1 MFALEFNNNY
11 PIYLQVVDDI
21 KRKIIK
27 NELNPGDKLPS
38 NSELA
43 IIYKINPNTVQ
54 RIYKQLE
61 YENICFTRRGLGTY
75 VSEDPEIQQKIKNEF
90 ISNLIND
97 FIFQMDS
104 VGFNLDEIIK
114 TLNDLKEKKNAK
126 F

>member
-75 VSEDPEIQQKIKNEF
+75 VSEDPDVTQNIKNEF

-97 FIFQMDS
+97 FIFQMNS
-104 VGFNLDEIIK
+104 VGFSLNEIIK
-114 TLNDLKEKKNAK
+114 TLNDIKEKRNVK

>member
-1 MFALEFNNNY
+1 M
-11 PIYLQVVDDI
+11 
-21 KRKIIK
+21 
-27 NELNPGDKLPS
+27 PGDKLPS

-43 IIYKINPNTVQ
+43 LIYKINPNTVQ

>member
-27 NELNPGDKLPS
+27 NELCPGDKLPS

-43 IIYKINPNTVQ
+43 LIYKINPNTVQ

-104 VGFNLDEIIK
+104 VGFSLNEIIK
-114 TLNDLKEKKNAK
+114 TLNDIKEKRNVK

>member
-1 MFALEFNNNY
+1 VFALEFNNNY

-104 VGFNLDEIIK
+104 VGFSLNEIIK
-114 TLNDLKEKKNAK
+114 TLNDIKEKRNVK

>member
-1 MFALEFNNNY
+1 VFALEFNNNY

-75 VSEDPEIQQKIKNEF
+75 VSEDPDVTQNIKNEF

-97 FIFQMDS
+97 FIFQMNS
-104 VGFNLDEIIK
+104 VGFSLNEIIK
-114 TLNDLKEKKNAK
+114 TLNDIKEKRNVK

>member
-1 MFALEFNNNY
+1 VFALEFNNNY

-75 VSEDPEIQQKIKNEF
+75 VSEDPDITKKIKNEF

-104 VGFNLDEIIK
+104 VGFSLTEIIK
-114 TLNDLKEKKNAK
+114 TLNDIKEKRNVK

>member
-104 VGFNLDEIIK
+104 VGFSLNEIIK
-114 TLNDLKEKKNAK
+114 TLNDIKEKRNVK

>member
-75 VSEDPEIQQKIKNEF
+75 VSEDPDVTQNIKNEF
-90 ISNLIND
+90 ISN
-97 FIFQMDS
+97 
-104 VGFNLDEIIK
+104 FNQ
-114 TLNDLKEKKNAK
+114 
-126 F
+126 

>member
-1 MFALEFNNNY
+1 L
-11 PIYLQVVDDI
+11 
-21 KRKIIK
+21 
-27 NELNPGDKLPS
+27 PGDKLPS

-43 IIYKINPNTVQ
+43 LIYKINPNTVQ

>member
-27 NELNPGDKLPS
+27 NELCPGDKLPS

-43 IIYKINPNTVQ
+43 LIYKINPNTVQ